1 MKYRYLDIVT
11 GLFVAVLLISNVAS
25 TKIIALG
32 PFSFD
37 GGTVLFPLSYIF
49 GDILTEVY
57 GYQRS
62 RRVIW
67 TGLVSNLLMAGFFS
81 LIGWLPADPEWIHQE
96 AYQVILLYTPRI
108 IAASTVAYFLGE
120 FANSYILSKMKI
132 TSGGRHLWQR
142 ALGSTVV
149 GQLLDTGVFTV
160 IAFYG
165 TFSNALLL
173 SIFISN
179 YLFKLGLEVVNMPL
193 TYIVVNKLKSLEQV
207 EVFDY
212 GVDYN
217 PFRLREDRENE
228 EK

>member
-108 IAASTVAYFLGE
+108 IAASTVA
-120 FANSYILSKMKI
+120 
-132 TSGGRHLWQR
+132 
-142 ALGSTVV
+142 
-149 GQLLDTGVFTV
+149 
-160 IAFYG
+160 
-165 TFSNALLL
+165 
-173 SIFISN
+173 
-179 YLFKLGLEVVNMPL
+179 
-193 TYIVVNKLKSLEQV
+193 
-207 EVFDY
+207 
-212 GVDYN
+212 
-217 PFRLREDRENE
+217 
-228 EK
+228 

>member
-11 GLFVAVLLISNVAS
+11 GLFVAVFLISNVAS

-67 TGLVSNLLMAGFFS
+67 TGLISNLLMAGFFS
-81 LIGWLPADPEWIHQE
+81 LIGWLPADPEWSHQE
-96 AYQVILLYTPRI
+96 AYQAILLYTPRI
-108 IAASTVAYFLGE
+108 IAASTTAYFVGE
-120 FANSYILSKMKI
+120 FANSYVLSKMKI

-149 GQLLDTGVFTV
+149 GQLLDTGVFTI

-165 TFSNALLL
+165 AFSNALLF

-179 YLFKLGLEVVNMPL
+179 YIFKIGLEVVNMPL
-193 TYIVVNKLKSLEQV
+193 TYLVVNKLKILEKV
-207 EVFDY
+207 DAFDY

-217 PFRLREDRENE
+217 PFRLKEE
-228 EK
+228 EKE

>member
-120 FANSYILSKMKI
+120 FTNSYILSKMKI
-132 TSGGRHLWQR
+132 ASGGRHLWQR

-173 SIFISN
+173 SIFSSN

-193 TYIVVNKLKSLEQV
+193 TYIVVKKLKSLEQT

-217 PFRLREDRENE
+217 PFRLREEREDE
-228 EK
+228 EE